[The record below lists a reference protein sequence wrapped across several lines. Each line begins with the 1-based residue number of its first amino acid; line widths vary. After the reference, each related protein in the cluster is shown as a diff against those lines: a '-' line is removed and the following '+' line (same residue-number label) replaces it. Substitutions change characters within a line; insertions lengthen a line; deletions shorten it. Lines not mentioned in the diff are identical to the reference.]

1 MASRGIIW
9 RLPSK
14 NDYRMFKVVRMK
26 NISLTKELFQS
37 NDNIADLLSD
47 FEKRRN
53 QTNITVVLSYKKEI
67 DTQYRPPVIER

>member
-53 QTNITVVLSYKKEI
+53 QTNITVVLSYNKEI